1 MKRSKEKRFNFQ
13 RQVINCPKYDKLVTM
28 HLKLQQKMAI
38 LLKHLYRDEG
48 LKKGLQKLEQPR
60 PTQAERCWVQLI
72 LDASSNGENLL
83 KKSFCFSTFPT
94 SIREAESTILAAR
107 SKSSFWLSTKGTEHS
122 DDDKTEV

>member
-1 MKRSKEKRFNFQ
+1 
-13 RQVINCPKYDKLVTM
+13 M
-28 HLKLQQKMAI
+28 HLKLRQNFPI

-60 PTQAERCWVQLI
+60 PTQAERCWIHPI